1 MIYTV
6 TFNPALDYVLQ
17 ISELKKGERHFSENE
32 EIVWGG
38 KGINVSTVL
47 HELDVDSIAFG
58 FVAGFTGIAL
68 EKGLSEMGIKNDFVH
83 LEKGLTRINVKIKA
97 QEETDIDNYGP
108 EIKEASLNELYKK
121 LEMLNDGDVLILAG
135 SVPKSLPRNIY
146 EEIMKRVLD
155 REIRI
160 IVDATGELLLTV
172 LKYHPFLIKPNN
184 FELSEVIGR
193 ELKTTEELI
202 DGARELQKRGAT
214 NVLVS
219 MAGDGALL
227 LDEKGEVH
235 KINAPTG
242 QLVNSIGAGDSMVAG
257 FTAGYISTGDYDYA
271 LKLGTACGSATAFSV
286 GLATKSKIEEIYN
299 SL

>member
-17 ISELKKGERHFSENE
+17 IKELKKGERHFSENE

-47 HELDVDSIAFG
+47 HELDVESVAFG

-108 EIKEASLNELYKK
+108 EINEASLEKLYKK
-121 LEMLNDGDVLILAG
+121 LEMLSDGDVLILAG

-146 EEIMKRVLD
+146 EEITKRVLD
-155 REIRI
+155 KKIRI

-172 LKYHPFLIKPNN
+172 LKYKPFLIKPNN
-184 FELSEVIGR
+184 FELSEVIGK
-193 ELKTTEELI
+193 ELETPDELI
-202 DGARELQKRGAT
+202 QGAKELQKLGAK

-219 MAGDGALL
+219 MAEDGALL
-227 LDEKGEVH
+227 VDEKGEVH
-235 KINAPTG
+235 TINAPKG